1 MAATSGR
8 ATSAASPVPR
18 GAAGDRSSPRDTTE
32 APCSTRA
39 ADCRRASSV
48 PLASAFLRA
57 AFVYLACDSG
67 GRGTTRA
74 RHPWRGPRHAS
85 VRTQRP
91 WPSAGTGDAA
101 PPRSCETTR
110 AVPRVA
116 WLRDPTA
123 RRGTP
128 ARTAAR
134 APRESRSPPSAPHS
148 LPSAGGQCA
157 PVPACSEGRASA
169 RASGRAHVA
178 STVARST
185 RGGRPGS
192 RREVP
197 VAVRRAALDL
207 PASCVSENSATPLKR

>member
-1 MAATSGR
+1 MRLPVGDGEDVRRHLRRLAVARSVEVAATSGR

-101 PPRSCETTR
+101 PPRRCETTR
-110 AVPRVA
+110 AVARVA
-116 WLRDPTA
+116 WPRDPTA

-134 APRESRSPPSAPHS
+134 VPRESRSPPSAPHS
-148 LPSAGGQCA
+148 LPSAG
-157 PVPACSEGRASA
+157 PHSSDKVPSACMR
-169 RASGRAHVA
+169 
-178 STVARST
+178 T
-185 RGGRPGS
+185 RRPCPGGT
-192 RREVP
+192 
-197 VAVRRAALDL
+197 RAAG
-207 PASCVSENSATPLKR
+207 SCR